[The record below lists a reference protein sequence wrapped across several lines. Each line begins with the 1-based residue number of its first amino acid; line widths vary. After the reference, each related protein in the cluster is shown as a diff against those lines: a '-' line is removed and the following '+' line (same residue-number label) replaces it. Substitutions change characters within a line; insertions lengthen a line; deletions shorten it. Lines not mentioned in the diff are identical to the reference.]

1 MFHTLHLYC
10 VQVKRSNV
18 PYFFNQ
24 PKRGVI
30 MSLPSITHVDTTQM
44 SAEQLEDVLYE
55 AIQKDL
61 PLAFEWFKNLSV
73 GVHQKEDPK
82 TPLAAQIKRVVADG
96 MRHVLEKKLFDGK
109 RIVFANCCDVI
120 VDPPKGFNA
129 VLFQFETQNGKLN
142 YADC

>member
-1 MFHTLHLYC
+1 
-10 VQVKRSNV
+10 
-18 PYFFNQ
+18 
-24 PKRGVI
+24 
-30 MSLPSITHVDTTQM
+30 MSLPSIATIDTTGM
-44 SAEQLEDVLYE
+44 SAEQLEDTLYE

-61 PLAFEWFKNLSV
+61 PLAFAWFKSLSL
-73 GVHQKEDPK
+73 GVHHKEDPS

-120 VDPPKGFNA
+120 VDPPKGFNP
-129 VLFQFETQNGKLN
+129 VLFQFETQNGKWN

>member
-1 MFHTLHLYC
+1 
-10 VQVKRSNV
+10 
-18 PYFFNQ
+18 
-24 PKRGVI
+24 
-30 MSLPSITHVDTTQM
+30 MSLPSIATVDTRGM
-44 SAEQLEDVLYE
+44 SVEQLEDTLFI

-61 PLAFEWFKNLSV
+61 PLAFAWFKDLSL
-73 GVHQKEDPK
+73 GVHHKEDPS

-109 RIVFANCCDVI
+109 KIVFANCCDVI

-129 VLFQFETQNGKLN
+129 VAFQFETQNGNLN

>member
-1 MFHTLHLYC
+1 
-10 VQVKRSNV
+10 
-18 PYFFNQ
+18 
-24 PKRGVI
+24 
-30 MSLPSITHVDTTQM
+30 MSLPSIATINTTGM
-44 SAEQLEDVLYE
+44 SAEQLEDTLYG

-61 PLAFEWFKNLSV
+61 PLAFNWFKNLSL
-73 GVHQKEDPK
+73 GVHHKEDPS

-96 MRHVLEKKLFDGK
+96 MRHVMEKKLFEGK

-120 VDPPKGFNA
+120 IDPPKEFNA

>member
-1 MFHTLHLYC
+1 
-10 VQVKRSNV
+10 
-18 PYFFNQ
+18 
-24 PKRGVI
+24 
-30 MSLPSITHVDTTQM
+30 MSLPSIAHVDTTQM
-44 SAEQLEDVLYE
+44 SAEQLEDMLYE

-96 MRHVLEKKLFDGK
+96 MRLVLEKKLFDGK

>member
-1 MFHTLHLYC
+1 
-10 VQVKRSNV
+10 
-18 PYFFNQ
+18 
-24 PKRGVI
+24 
-30 MSLPSITHVDTTQM
+30 MSLPSIATINTTRM
-44 SAEQLEDVLYE
+44 SAEQLEDALYG

-61 PLAFEWFKNLSV
+61 PLAFTWFKNLSL
-73 GVHQKEDPK
+73 GVHHKEDPA

-96 MRHVLEKKLFDGK
+96 MRHVLEKKLFNGK

-120 VDPPKGFNA
+120 VGPPKGFNA

>member
-1 MFHTLHLYC
+1 
-10 VQVKRSNV
+10 
-18 PYFFNQ
+18 
-24 PKRGVI
+24 
-30 MSLPSITHVDTTQM
+30 MSLPSIATIDTTGM

-61 PLAFEWFKNLSV
+61 PLAFAWFKNLNL

-96 MRHVLEKKLFDGK
+96 MRHVLEKKLFGGK

-120 VDPPKGFNA
+120 VDPPKGFNP

>member
-1 MFHTLHLYC
+1 
-10 VQVKRSNV
+10 
-18 PYFFNQ
+18 
-24 PKRGVI
+24 
-30 MSLPSITHVDTTQM
+30 MSLPSIATVDISHM
-44 SAEQLEDVLYE
+44 SAEELENVLYE

-61 PLAFEWFKNLSV
+61 PLAFAWFKGRSL
-73 GVHQKEDPK
+73 GIHHKEDPS

-120 VDPPKGFNA
+120 IDPPKGFNP
-129 VLFQFETQNGKLN
+129 VLFQFETQNGRLN